1 MGNIALFFVFMVVTV
16 LIPGPAALFTVT
28 CAVQLGRSH
37 FFLAPTAVSIG
48 SFFLA
53 LATSCGLALVIAASP
68 TLYVLVQ
75 ALGAVIL
82 AFLGYRN
89 WVSPAVSFAADSA
102 DNPAS
107 KANLRQT
114 FVSGV
119 LLSLTNPVLLAGLVA
134 TFPQCIDPSA
144 PYLTQATVLVTLCT
158 MVYFAGQMFYG
169 FLALTARG
177 YLLGHGLWGLLKK
190 ASAVLFLALCAR
202 HLRAPFLVKTGKPF
216 CFKRCYDTEPFV
228 FVFPYERTFSF
239 LFAHCRHGSHAGTG
253 GFVHDFLRL
262 SVR

>member
-89 WVSPAVSFAADSA
+89 
-102 DNPAS
+102 
-107 KANLRQT
+107 
-114 FVSGV
+114 
-119 LLSLTNPVLLAGLVA
+119 
-134 TFPQCIDPSA
+134 
-144 PYLTQATVLVTLCT
+144 
-158 MVYFAGQMFYG
+158 
-169 FLALTARG
+169 
-177 YLLGHGLWGLLKK
+177 
-190 ASAVLFLALCAR
+190 
-202 HLRAPFLVKTGKPF
+202 
-216 CFKRCYDTEPFV
+216 
-228 FVFPYERTFSF
+228 
-239 LFAHCRHGSHAGTG
+239 
-253 GFVHDFLRL
+253 
-262 SVR
+262 

>member
-1 MGNIALFFVFMVVTV
+1 MRLANDYGKYRPLFRLYGSDGVNSGTGGLVYRHLCCTTRKVALFSSPDSREYRLVF
-16 LIPGPAALFTVT
+16 LGP
-28 CAVQLGRSH
+28 C
-37 FFLAPTAVSIG
+37 
-48 SFFLA
+48 
-53 LATSCGLALVIAASP
+53 TSCGLALVIAASP

-158 MVYFAGQMFYG
+158 MVYFAGQVFYG
-169 FLALTARG
+169 FLALAARG

-190 ASAVLFLALCAR
+190 ASAVLFW
-202 HLRAPFLVKTGKPF
+202 
-216 CFKRCYDTEPFV
+216 
-228 FVFPYERTFSF
+228 
-239 LFAHCRHGSHAGTG
+239 LFALGI
-253 GFVHDFLRL
+253 FVRL
-262 SVR
+262 FS